1 MPAPIELLLALA
13 LTPDPFAL
21 GQPAIAGV
29 QDSVHLLWWNV
40 ENAFDTLDDPQTRDE
55 AFTPSGSKE
64 WTSKRY
70 YRKLRH
76 IAKGLRTAAGSTPP
90 DFIGLCEIENA
101 TVLADLVRQ
110 LPWEWAIWTCHQD
123 SPDARGIDVAVLY
136 AQDRWRLDSIDF
148 LHATDLSGSRDIV
161 YTAFRHKQ
169 TGQTLSGFWVHLPSQ
184 RDPRIAQRIRALEP
198 IRTYPQVDFLLGD
211 LNSHPEGLLGANLQ
225 AYNWSCMPSHVQWGT
240 YAFGSRWSFLDS
252 GWRHNSS
259 KWHGEM
265 HAIPFGI
272 RHYEDHT
279 PSIQATFYAGRY
291 CGGASDHLP
300 LRFTLWT
307 NEPLPY
313 IYPSN

>member
-13 LTPDPFAL
+13 LTPAPFAL

-198 IRTYPQVDFLLGD
+198 IRPYPHVDFLLGD
-211 LNSHPEGLLGANLQ
+211 LNSHPEGLIGANLQ

-240 YAFGSRWSFLDS
+240 YAFGSHWSFLDS

>member
-1 MPAPIELLLALA
+1 MPSPIALLLAMA
-13 LTPDPFAL
+13 LTPAPFDL
-21 GQPAIAGV
+21 GPPTIAGV
-29 QDSVHLLWWNV
+29 QDSVHILWWNV
-40 ENAFDTLDDPQTRDE
+40 ENAFDTLDDPQTKDE
-55 AFTPSGSKE
+55 AFTPTGSKE
-64 WTSKRY
+64 WTSRRY
-70 YRKLRH
+70 YRKLHR

-101 TVLADLVRQ
+101 SVLADLVRR
-110 LPWEWAIWTCHQD
+110 LPWEWTIWTCHQD

-148 LHATDLSGSRDIV
+148 LHASDVIGSRDMI
-161 YTAFRHKQ
+161 YTAFSHRQ

-184 RDPRIAQRIRALEP
+184 RDPRIAQRLRALDP
-198 IRTYPQVDFLLGD
+198 VWSYPTVDFLMGD
-211 LNSHPEGLLGANLQ
+211 LNSHPEGLLGATLQ
-225 AYNWSCMPSHVQWGT
+225 EHHWSCMPSHIQWGT

-252 GWRHNSS
+252 GWLHKSS
-259 KWHGEM
+259 KWQGKM
-265 HAIPFGI
+265 YAIPFGI
-272 RHYEDHT
+272 REYGDRI

-307 NEPLPY
+307 SEPLPY

>member
-13 LTPDPFAL
+13 LTPAPFAL

-198 IRTYPQVDFLLGD
+198 IRPYPQVDFLLGD

-240 YAFGSRWSFLDS
+240 YSFGSRWSFLDS

>member
-13 LTPDPFAL
+13 LTPAPFAL

-198 IRTYPQVDFLLGD
+198 IRPYPHVDFLLGD
-211 LNSHPEGLLGANLQ
+211 LNSHPEGLLGAKLQ
-225 AYNWSCMPSHVQWGT
+225 A
-240 YAFGSRWSFLDS
+240 
-252 GWRHNSS
+252 
-259 KWHGEM
+259 
-265 HAIPFGI
+265 
-272 RHYEDHT
+272 
-279 PSIQATFYAGRY
+279 
-291 CGGASDHLP
+291 
-300 LRFTLWT
+300 
-307 NEPLPY
+307 
-313 IYPSN
+313 

>member
-1 MPAPIELLLALA
+1 MPAPIELLLAFA
-13 LTPDPFAL
+13 LSPAPFAM

-184 RDPRIAQRIRALEP
+184 RDP
-198 IRTYPQVDFLLGD
+198 
-211 LNSHPEGLLGANLQ
+211 
-225 AYNWSCMPSHVQWGT
+225 
-240 YAFGSRWSFLDS
+240 
-252 GWRHNSS
+252 
-259 KWHGEM
+259 
-265 HAIPFGI
+265 
-272 RHYEDHT
+272 
-279 PSIQATFYAGRY
+279 
-291 CGGASDHLP
+291 
-300 LRFTLWT
+300 
-307 NEPLPY
+307 
-313 IYPSN
+313 